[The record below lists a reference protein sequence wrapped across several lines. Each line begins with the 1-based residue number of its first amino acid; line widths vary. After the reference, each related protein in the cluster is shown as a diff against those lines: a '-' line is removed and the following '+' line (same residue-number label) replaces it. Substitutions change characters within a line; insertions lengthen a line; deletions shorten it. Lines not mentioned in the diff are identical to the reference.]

1 MSTLDINKVENGED
15 NKTPDKKQIE
25 AEEKEMMLKA
35 ADNENIEPAAEVKAE
50 NEGPVKAA
58 LSGEVTEQG
67 REVKPKFIPIGAI
80 KMPGFF
86 TRNSDKSKVRPDSF
100 MADMAMKPT
109 HARYIHTILPKI
121 TSCYNHVK

>member
-1 MSTLDINKVENGED
+1 MLFIVSEMSTLDINKMENGED

-35 ADNENIEPAAEVKAE
+35 ADNETIEAVTEIKAE

-58 LSGEVTEQG
+58 LSGDVTEQG

-100 MADMAMKPT
+100 MVGLWWFM
-109 HARYIHTILPKI
+109 
-121 TSCYNHVK
+121 